1 MSKTQFCRTEWVK
14 ETRKRAVSIR
24 LMSAKKTEARRG
36 GGRTEENKFRLGE
49 DLLGG

>member
-1 MSKTQFCRTEWVK
+1 MSKTQFCRTEWEK

-36 GGRTEENKFRLGE
+36 GSTEENQFRLGE
-49 DLLGG
+49 DLLGR